1 MATFRIRYGGDYEFE
16 GQSLSEVVPV
26 MYRRMWSNDFPNPDE
41 GGYMRSA
48 LRLRCVSGTRGRII
62 MIVGLVLLIVWLG
75 MVCWNV
81 FLWSDVYMW
90 ID

>member
-26 MYRRMWSNDFPNPDE
+26 M
-41 GGYMRSA
+41 
-48 LRLRCVSGTRGRII
+48 SGTRGLII
-62 MIVGLVLLIVWLG
+62 MTVGLVLLIVWLG
-75 MVCWNV
+75 MACWSV
-81 FLWSDVYMW
+81 FRIW